1 MRAQSAAAMAAA
13 AAALLLLL
21 LLLLPAAI
29 FALPCISKT
38 KHALI
43 IFNVSK
49 RRHIY
54 IYIYVYECMYLS
66 LSLYIYKTYIYVHLY
81 THINIQCRVVLHS
94 SFNFTLLCRNLRKG
108 PATKKQHVYI
118 YTCLLVSTRVFALIC
133 CWLVP

>member
-13 AAALLLLL
+13 AAALLLLP

-29 FALPCISKT
+29 FALPCISKK

-54 IYIYVYECMYLS
+54 IYVY
-66 LSLYIYKTYIYVHLY
+66 YIYIYVSLY
-81 THINIQCRVVLHS
+81 VNSENNNFMRVD
-94 SFNFTLLCRNLRKG
+94 FWFEK
-108 PATKKQHVYI
+108 
-118 YTCLLVSTRVFALIC
+118 ALQMEHNEFC
-133 CWLVP
+133 FYA